1 MAVVPLATSSAAS
14 PEPPPAMPW
23 WRYPMVWLV
32 IAGPFVVVLASFA
45 SAFVAWHHGDPVVT
59 MSRSR
64 AEQAADDVDA
74 PADPKSM
81 LAPALKARNHAATP
95 RREPGAASRP

>member
-1 MAVVPLATSSAAS
+1 MAVVPLAT
-14 PEPPPAMPW
+14 PPATTSESPSVVPW
-23 WRYPMVWLV
+23 WRFTMVWLV
-32 IAGPFVVVLASFA
+32 IAGPATVVLASLA

-59 MSRSR
+59 MSRPGT
-64 AEQAADDVDA
+64 AQAADDVDT

-95 RREPGAASRP
+95 RPDPGMASHP